1 MKNISRIFN
10 HRFGLIPIVASIV
23 LFLGFATR
31 LVLLLMSKNHV
42 EFNIINILG
51 IFGIGLFYDLVVAS
65 FFSVPVALYC
75 WLMKDNWYRHRLS
88 LLLLIPLL
96 LIITFILVL
105 NAGGEIVFWDEFGAR
120 YNFIAVDYLVYT
132 NEVIGNIRQSYNMP
146 LIIGV
151 SLLIS
156 IGFLWLF
163 SHKIINTQKVVMRFG
178 SRTMFFFIFLT
189 VPLCAYFL
197 VNNRFKNFSDN
208 NYVNELSGAGIYE
221 FGAAFWH
228 NEIDYAT
235 YYSVNDEQENFTI
248 LREMLS
254 DSTSIFDGDK
264 LGVER
269 QIVSLGKEQQRN
281 VVMISME
288 SFSADF
294 MDYFGHQPPGLTPFL
309 DSLTKESLF
318 FSRFYATGTRTV
330 RGLEAL
336 SLCIPPTPGQSIVR
350 RPHNENMFTV
360 GSVLLQKGYD
370 VKYIY
375 GGNSFFDNMGYF
387 FGNSSYQ
394 VIDRKA
400 FEEDSIQHETVWGV
414 SDEDAFNRAIQECD
428 KSFSN
433 NKRFFNHIMTVSNH
447 RPFTYPDGRIDIPSS
462 SHTREGA
469 VKYTDFAISKFIRDA
484 AKKPWFNN
492 TIFVIVSDHCAGSAG
507 KTDLPIERYRI
518 PCFIYS
524 PSIIKPKVE
533 QRLTSQ
539 IDLGPTVLGLLNMSY
554 KTRFMGYDMNKVK
567 SGMERAFVSTY
578 QDLGYLKEDTLVILS
593 PKKKVQMFKVSPQG
607 QTKISVPSTTNLV
620 KEAIAWYQGAS
631 YLFKNGEYKATY

>member
-1 MKNISRIFN
+1 MKNISKIFN
-10 HRFGLIPIVASIV
+10 HRFGLIAVVASV
-23 LFLGFATR
+23 
-31 LVLLLMSKNHV
+31 VLLLGFVTRIVLLVMSKNNV
-42 EFNIINILG
+42 DFNITNLLG

-65 FFSVPVALYC
+65 FFAVPVALYC
-75 WLMKDNWYRHRLS
+75 WLMKDSWYRHHLS
-88 LLLLIPLL
+88 LFLQIPLL
-96 LIITFILVL
+96 LIIVFILVL

-132 NEVIGNIRQSYNMP
+132 NEVIGNIQQSYNMP
-146 LIIGV
+146 LIIGL
-151 SLLIS
+151 SLSSS
-156 IGFLWLF
+156 IGLLWLF
-163 SHKIINTQKVVMRFG
+163 KNQIRNTQKVVMRFG
-178 SRTMFFFIFLT
+178 SRMMFFFSFLI

-235 YYSVNDEQENFTI
+235 YYPVNEEQDNFT
-248 LREMLS
+248 LLSQMLS
-254 DSTSIFDGDK
+254 DSTVHFSEDK
-264 LGVER
+264 LSVER
-269 QIVSLGKEQQRN
+269 QIHANGKELQRN

-294 MDYFGHQPPGLTPFL
+294 MNYFGHQPPGLTPFL

-336 SLCIPPTPGQSIVR
+336 SLSIPPTPGQSIVR
-350 RPHNENMFTV
+350 RPHNENMFTL
-360 GSVLLQKGYD
+360 GSVLLQKGYE

-400 FEEDSIQHETVWGV
+400 FEDDSIQHETVWGV
-414 SDEDAFNRAIQECD
+414 SDEDAFNRALQECD
-428 KSFSN
+428 ESFSK
-433 NKRFFNHIMTVSNH
+433 NKRFFNHLMTVSNH
-447 RPFTYPDGRIDIPSS
+447 RPFTYPDDRIDIPSS
-462 SHTREGA
+462 SHSREGA
-469 VKYTDFAISKFIRDA
+469 VKYTDYAIGKFIKEA

-492 TIFVIVSDHCAGSAG
+492 TIFVIVADHCAGSAG
-507 KTDLPIERYRI
+507 KTDLPIERYHI

-524 PSIIKPKVE
+524 PSNLKPKIE

-539 IDLGPTVLGLLNMSY
+539 IDLGPTLLGLLNMSY
-554 KTRFMGYDMNKVK
+554 QSRFMGYDLNTVK
-567 SGMERAFVSTY
+567 PGMERAFVSTY
-578 QDLGYLKEDTLVILS
+578 QDLGYFKKDTLVILS
-593 PKKKVQMFKVSPQG
+593 PKKKVQMFRVTPQG
-607 QTKISVPSTTNLV
+607 QIKISVPSTTHLV
-620 KEAIAWYQGAS
+620 NEAIAWYQGAS
-631 YLFKNGEYKATY
+631 YLFKKGKYKATR